1 MPLFLV
7 AATLRIIYLLIAANH
22 LGMSKFWNICPDT
35 GTYWIV
41 ANEFLGGD
49 PMGQYALFRVG
60 PGYGAILAV
69 IRTLFGSDPLP
80 SLLFSVVMGALA
92 PVAIYLLAWSIF
104 RNRFLAV
111 VAGGI
116 SAFSLTSIS
125 LSCHILTDQPYFTL
139 QCFSLYLLVEA
150 IRRRQTSWFVW
161 AGLLTG
167 VAALVRPSGQLWPV
181 LFLVIPALL
190 PLPSAYTSRRQ
201 LIGRAL
207 LAGAAA
213 IVLTT
218 AWSAR
223 NYAVNDVF
231 TFGSNGILTL
241 RNVMVAQV
249 MTDGEPKQI
258 YELRDQFALEDGDY
272 GPDFRVAY
280 DRASDRVKKAFA
292 ADPGKFVH
300 WYLVNLWQNIIAPN
314 FLAHNELAPL
324 GPLNDI
330 LLERTYLI
338 SIFLALLSVSAI
350 GLLAIERRFSAFLVI
365 GLTYGYFTVLM
376 GLTSWQGSRLHYP
389 AEMAWVILLPY
400 MAMTLVARL
409 ARILRTRYPN
419 SGVGLQLDR
428 LGACISDSAGARW

>member
-1 MPLFLV
+1 
-7 AATLRIIYLLIAANH
+7 
-22 LGMSKFWNICPDT
+22 
-35 GTYWIV
+35 
-41 ANEFLGGD
+41 
-49 PMGQYALFRVG
+49 
-60 PGYGAILAV
+60 
-69 IRTLFGSDPLP
+69 
-80 SLLFSVVMGALA
+80 
-92 PVAIYLLAWSIF
+92 
-104 RNRFLAV
+104 
-111 VAGGI
+111 
-116 SAFSLTSIS
+116 
-125 LSCHILTDQPYFTL
+125 
-139 QCFSLYLLVEA
+139 
-150 IRRRQTSWFVW
+150 
-161 AGLLTG
+161 
-167 VAALVRPSGQLWPV
+167 
-181 LFLVIPALL
+181 
-190 PLPSAYTSRRQ
+190 
-201 LIGRAL
+201 
-207 LAGAAA
+207 
-213 IVLTT
+213 
-218 AWSAR
+218 
-223 NYAVNDVF
+223 
-231 TFGSNGILTL
+231 
-241 RNVMVAQV
+241 MVAQV